1 MSIVYERKNI
11 TGRVGSAGSP
21 GYLMFAEKDI
31 EAGEGDI
38 IKFSDDNSVTIT
50 GVKPGV
56 NPNDVATVSQLG
68 EGSSSLTSVTIT
80 LLASGWVED
89 IQVVS
94 VPGVLADITKQAIW
108 PSPLSESEDN
118 YSKFG
123 IRAVSQAADSL
134 TFKCSSTPDSDI
146 QVLIQIIG

>member
-1 MSIVYERKNI
+1 MSIVYERNKNI
-11 TGRVGSAGSP
+11 VAKTKTNSD
-21 GYLMFAEKDI
+21 YLLFVEKDFQ
-31 EAGEGDI
+31 EGEGDI
-38 IKFSDDNSVTIT
+38 VKFSDDNSVIIT

-68 EGSSSLTSVTIT
+68 EGGSSLTSVTIT

-94 VPGVLADITKQAIW
+94 VPGILADVTKQAIW
-108 PSPLSESEDN
+108 PAPLSESEDN
-118 YSKFG
+118 YFKFG
-123 IRAVSQAADSL
+123 IRAVSQATDSL